1 MRHAA
6 LVDPGFRSVPQ
17 ATASHSCMRI
27 ASGTPLSARDE
38 EGQREDAEGARECPA
53 RDEDL
58 LVLGSPT
65 GARHASRYF
74 RAP

>member
-1 MRHAA
+1 
-6 LVDPGFRSVPQ
+6 
-17 ATASHSCMRI
+17 MRI